1 MTILNVKLLIF
12 RTNYISFPPRAKKK
26 KGGAPSHQEGGS
38 RRSAGGEGA
47 RRGHALRKPPPTVS
61 YNLNE
66 ASGKGDCVL
75 KPDKKPRRGEERG
88 VRREGGRLGNKK
100 SSPLTSSEVPGFFF
114 SSSHFLNLQIW
125 CPVLRFLQ
133 LLQTPQL
140 MSLLQG
146 TQTPHLFLFFL
157 AGLAP
162 PAPPEE
168 DEEEEEWFCGQS
180 ARLAI

>member
-1 MTILNVKLLIF
+1 MK
-12 RTNYISFPPRAKKK
+12 RSW
-26 KGGAPSHQEGGS
+26 EGGIETMP
-38 RRSAGGEGA
+38 SANHLCQYVSTCKKLQK
-47 RRGHALRKPPPTVS
+47 RGC
-61 YNLNE
+61 
-66 ASGKGDCVL
+66 CVL
-75 KPDKKPRRGEERG
+75 NPDKKPCGGEGRG
-88 VRREGGRLGNKK
+88 VRREGARLGNKK

-168 DEEEEEWFCGQS
+168 DEEEEE
-180 ARLAI
+180 

>member
-1 MTILNVKLLIF
+1 MKCSWEGDVEAMPSANRLRHYVTTCKKLQ
-12 RTNYISFPPRAKKK
+12 K
-26 KGGAPSHQEGGS
+26 
-38 RRSAGGEGA
+38 
-47 RRGHALRKPPPTVS
+47 RGC
-61 YNLNE
+61 
-66 ASGKGDCVL
+66 CVL
-75 KPDKKPRRGEERG
+75 KPDKKPCGGEEKG
-88 VRREGGRLGNKK
+88 VSGEGARLGNKK

-168 DEEEEEWFCGQS
+168 DEEEEE
-180 ARLAI
+180 

>member
-1 MTILNVKLLIF
+1 M
-12 RTNYISFPPRAKKK
+12 
-26 KGGAPSHQEGGS
+26 
-38 RRSAGGEGA
+38 
-47 RRGHALRKPPPTVS
+47 
-61 YNLNE
+61 
-66 ASGKGDCVL
+66 
-75 KPDKKPRRGEERG
+75 
-88 VRREGGRLGNKK
+88 
-100 SSPLTSSEVPGFFF
+100 PGFFF

-125 CPVLRFLQ
+125 CPVFRFLQ

-162 PAPPEE
+162 PAPPE
-168 DEEEEEWFCGQS
+168 DDDEEEEWFCGQS

>member
-1 MTILNVKLLIF
+1 M
-12 RTNYISFPPRAKKK
+12 
-26 KGGAPSHQEGGS
+26 
-38 RRSAGGEGA
+38 
-47 RRGHALRKPPPTVS
+47 
-61 YNLNE
+61 
-66 ASGKGDCVL
+66 
-75 KPDKKPRRGEERG
+75 
-88 VRREGGRLGNKK
+88 RREGAARLGNKK

-168 DEEEEEWFCGQS
+168 DEEEEE
-180 ARLAI
+180 